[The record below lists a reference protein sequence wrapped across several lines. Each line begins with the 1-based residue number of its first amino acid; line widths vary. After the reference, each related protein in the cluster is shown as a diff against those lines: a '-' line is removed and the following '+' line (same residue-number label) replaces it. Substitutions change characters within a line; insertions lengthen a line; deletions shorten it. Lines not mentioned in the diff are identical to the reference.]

1 MSRPADRIHARGR
14 FSGKPGLHRIRA
26 LCAALGNPQKKL
38 KFVHIAGTNGKG
50 STAAMLAGVFQEACY
65 RTGLFTSPFLVT
77 FHERIRVD
85 GMMIDD
91 ASLARLTDRVEAAER
106 TLTLPA
112 DEHIGEFEFVTAM
125 AFLYFVEQNC
135 DIVILETGLGGSFD
149 ATNVIDPPEAAVIT
163 SISLD
168 HMAVLGSTTGEIARS
183 KAGIL
188 KKGSA
193 AICAA
198 GQPADA
204 MEVIYAACPVVQIP
218 ESALD
223 AVCDLNGTSFTWQGK
238 RWHTPMIGLH
248 QVQNACTALQTIF
261 VLRNLGWDLPDAAI
275 QHGLEQAV
283 MPGRMEI
290 VCQNPRVIMDGG
302 HNEGG
307 VNAIARTIQTLHFRG
322 NLHLVIGMVAD
333 KNVAACT
340 ETLKTLSDSIFVTQ
354 PGNERAMA
362 AGELAQMLNRQSAVR
377 GIYPASEDAFRAAVQ
392 RAAPGDTIL
401 ICGSLYLVGEAE
413 KYFASDRKG

>member
-1 MSRPADRIHARGR
+1 M
-14 FSGKPGLHRIRA
+14 
-26 LCAALGNPQKKL
+26 
-38 KFVHIAGTNGKG
+38 
-50 STAAMLAGVFQEACY
+50 
-65 RTGLFTSPFLVT
+65 
-77 FHERIRVD
+77 
-85 GMMIDD
+85 
-91 ASLARLTDRVEAAER
+91 
-106 TLTLPA
+106 
-112 DEHIGEFEFVTAM
+112 
-125 AFLYFVEQNC
+125 
-135 DIVILETGLGGSFD
+135 
-149 ATNVIDPPEAAVIT
+149 IDPPEAAVIT

-218 ESALD
+218 EPALD
-223 AVCDLNGTSFTWQGK
+223 TACDLNGTSFTWQGKRWHTPMIGLHQVQNACTALQTIFVLRNLGWDLPDCDLNGTSFTWQGK

-290 VCQNPRVIMDGG
+290 VCQKPRVIVDGG

-354 PGNERAMA
+354 PENERAMA
-362 AGELAQMLNRQSAVR
+362 ADELAQMLNRQSAVR

-392 RAAPGDTIL
+392 QAAPGDTIL
-401 ICGSLYLVGEAE
+401 VCGSLYLVGEAE
-413 KYFASDRKG
+413 KYFVSDRK